1 MFVSLTSIPN
11 TRSMMEV
18 FRVLTCSRQSIFGLS
33 LLKDIL
39 IKTTVDPGYSEWKAP
54 LSLY

>member
-39 IKTTVDPGYSEWKAP
+39 IKTTVDPGYSE
-54 LSLY
+54 